1 MEHVPGMT
9 DRPAGP
15 PPALKERREV
25 AIKSLIA
32 HFADDRLTVE
42 EFESRLDLAHRAV
55 SAAELE
61 ALVADL
67 PATQPDAP
75 PAAAPASVPDVR
87 PSAPPLTVPRD
98 QARSSQTLVAILGG
112 VERKGHWTPARKT
125 HVVAF
130 MGGAVLDL
138 REAQLAEGDTEIAI
152 FTMWGGVEIIVAP
165 GTKVDAGGIAIMGGF
180 EHHIPAAST
189 DPRAPCVKVSGLAI
203 MGGVELSVRLPGES
217 AGDAR
222 RRLRAEKKRLKRGN
236 P

>member
-25 AIKSLIA
+25 AINALIA
-32 HFADDRLTVE
+32 HFADDRLSVE
-42 EFESRLDLAHRAV
+42 ELESRLDLAHRAV

-67 PATQPDAP
+67 PATQPDP
-75 PAAAPASVPDVR
+75 SPTAAPAQVPDVR
-87 PSAPPLTVPRD
+87 AAPAPPTVPRD
-98 QARSSQTLVAILGG
+98 TVRESQTFVAILGG

-152 FTMWGGVEIIVAP
+152 FAMWGGVEVIVAP
-165 GTKVDAGGIAIMGGF
+165 GTKIDASGIAIMGGF
-180 EHHIPAAST
+180 EHQSPAASQ
-189 DPRAPCVKVSGLAI
+189 DPRAPCVKVSGVAI
-203 MGGVELSVRLPGES
+203 MGGVELSVRYPGES

-222 RRLRAEKKRLKRGN
+222 RRLRAEKKRLKRGES
-236 P
+236 